1 MKKKKIILTY
11 GTFDMYHKGHRN
23 VIKSSKES
31 NSLLYVGVAT
41 DEYVKL
47 KGKDSLLT
55 YEMRSALIASDELV
69 DFVFPESNLDQ
80 WKEDYKKYD
89 AKKIRISSEHIDIIK
104 SNNNL
109 NNLNI
114 EYFPRTPE
122 VSTTEIKKRLKEK
135 RVVLTYGTFDLLHHG
150 HINIFKEAKKLG
162 DVLIVG
168 VSTDDFNKLKGKKSH
183 ESFSTRIDNVLKND
197 YVDYVI
203 PEMNW
208 DQKKSDIKR
217 LSVNTLVMGGDW
229 EGKFDHLSKEGI
241 EVNIFDRTKGISS
254 TLLRKKLG

>member
-1 MKKKKIILTY
+1 MKKKRIILTY

-23 VIKSSKES
+23 VIKSSKEA

-55 YEMRSALIASDELV
+55 YEMRKALIEADELV

-80 WKEDYKKYD
+80 WKEDYEKYD
-89 AKKIRISSEHIDIIK
+89 AKKIRISSEHFNTIK
-104 SNNNL
+104 LNKNL
-109 NNLNI
+109 NDLNI

-122 VSTTEIKKRLKEK
+122 VSTTNIKKQLKEK
-135 RVVLTYGTFDLLHHG
+135 KVVLTYGTYDLLHHG
-150 HINIFKEAKKLG
+150 HINIFREAKKLG

-168 VSTDDFNKLKGKKSH
+168 VSTDDFNKLKGKKSQ
-183 ESFSTRIDNVLKND
+183 ESFSTRINNVLKNEF
-197 YVDYVI
+197 VDYVI

-208 DQKKSDIKR
+208 NQKITDIKN
-217 LSVNTLVMGGDW
+217 LSVNTIVMGGDW
-229 EGKFDHLSKEGI
+229 KGKFDHLSNEGVEI
-241 EVNIFDRTKGISS
+241 NIIDRTEGISS
-254 TLLRKKLG
+254 TILRKK